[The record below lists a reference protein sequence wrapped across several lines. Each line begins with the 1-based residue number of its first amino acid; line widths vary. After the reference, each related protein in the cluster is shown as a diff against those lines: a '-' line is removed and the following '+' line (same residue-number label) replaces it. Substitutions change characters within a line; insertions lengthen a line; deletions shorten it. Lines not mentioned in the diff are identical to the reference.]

1 MAIWFT
7 VLKAVP
13 WSEVIRNA
21 PKLADGAKRLWN
33 AVATTSPPE
42 IPAADEKKPSLPP
55 DARAIAELE
64 ARVASAEAAMSELR
78 TQMLAS
84 SELIQGLAE
93 QNTQLIKR
101 IETNRVH
108 VLWLAAATAVVAI
121 VAAAG
126 LLMATGLHGA

>member
-33 AVATTSPPE
+33 AVATSSPPE
-42 IPAADEKKPSLPP
+42 IPAVHEEKPSLPP

-84 SELIQGLAE
+84 SEIIRGLAE

-101 IETNRVH
+101 IQTNRMH
-108 VLWLAAATAVVAI
+108 VLWLAAAVAVVAI

-126 LLMATGLHGA
+126 L